1 MKKLSFLLLIMT
13 IIAFGFGVASS
24 ENKVSVIEDFP
35 MYEAGIRTGDRITEV
50 AGRPTTNVDEVFE
63 ITTNVF

>member
-1 MKKLSFLLLIMT
+1 MT

-24 ENKVSVIEDFP
+24 ENKVSVLEDFP

-50 AGRPTTNVDEVFE
+50 AGRPTENVDEVFVGLAKICADAIKSE
-63 ITTNVF
+63 FSG